1 MWIVKFPW
9 VLKSKNLEVGR
20 NIYVFHPPYVIQH
33 QKGKVLKPMANKRS
47 MVKPMNLDD
56 TDRLLLAAML
66 EDARISQRALARK
79 VGIAQGTVLNRLR
92 RMEDAGIITGYS
104 VILDPAAMGWTM
116 TIMAG
121 LRIVKGRM
129 IDVQKKI
136 AADPRVF
143 AVYDVTGEWDSM
155 VLARVKN
162 REDLDNL
169 TKTVFTLD
177 GVSRSFTHVV
187 LNTVK
192 EDGMPKPPSEE

>member
-1 MWIVKFPW
+1 
-9 VLKSKNLEVGR
+9 
-20 NIYVFHPPYVIQH
+20 
-33 QKGKVLKPMANKRS
+33 MANKRS

>member
-1 MWIVKFPW
+1 
-9 VLKSKNLEVGR
+9 
-20 NIYVFHPPYVIQH
+20 
-33 QKGKVLKPMANKRS
+33 VLKPMANKRS

>member
-1 MWIVKFPW
+1 
-9 VLKSKNLEVGR
+9 
-20 NIYVFHPPYVIQH
+20 
-33 QKGKVLKPMANKRS
+33 MANKRS

-56 TDRLLLAAML
+56 TDRLLLASML